1 MANPNIRN
9 VVTLVGN
16 TVVQNATTVFANLV
30 INSASSGKI
39 CRITTI
45 NASNLD
51 GTTAQNVSID
61 LVRSSASYSVVRGVT
76 IPAGSTLVP
85 ITKDNSLYLLE
96 GDVLQSKAS
105 ANASVQIVCSFEEL
119 S

>member
-9 VVTLVGN
+9 VVTLLGN

-30 INSASSGKI
+30 VNAASSGKI
-39 CRITTI
+39 VKINTI

-51 GTTAQNVSID
+51 GTNAQNVSID

-76 IPAGSTLVP
+76 IPAASTLVP
-85 ITKDNSLYLLE
+85 VSRENGLYLLE
-96 GDVLQSKAS
+96 GDTLQSRAS
-105 ANASVQIVCSFEEL
+105 TNSNVQIICSFDEL

>member
-30 INSASSGKI
+30 VNSASSGKI
-39 CRITTI
+39 LRIGTI
-45 NASNLD
+45 SASNLD
-51 GTTAQNVSID
+51 GTNSQNVSVD

-76 IPAGSTLVP
+76 IPAASTLIPV
-85 ITKDNSLYLLE
+85 SRELGLYLLE
-96 GDVLQSKAS
+96 GDTLQTKAS
-105 ANASVQIVCSFEEL
+105 TNSNVQIVCSFDEL